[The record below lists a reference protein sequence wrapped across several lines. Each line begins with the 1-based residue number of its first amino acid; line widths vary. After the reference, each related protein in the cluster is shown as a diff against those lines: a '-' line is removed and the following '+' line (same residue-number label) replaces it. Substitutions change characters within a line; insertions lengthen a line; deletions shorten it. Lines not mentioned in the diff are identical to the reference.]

1 MQISL
6 NQKHFSPELY
16 ITDNSAN
23 IVVSFEFLDVHPT
36 GYDIVLF
43 FAVTK
48 FFTMHSFPSVTMS
61 SR

>member
-1 MQISL
+1 MQIIL
-6 NQKHFSPELY
+6 NQKHLSSELY
-16 ITDNSAN
+16 IIDNSAN

-43 FAVTK
+43 FAVTNSSRCIL
-48 FFTMHSFPSVTMS
+48 FQSVTMS